1 MVGWPASYS
10 CYGVCSG
17 RGPPLFI
24 ERIKSPGIAHI
35 SYLVGDGTRAAVID
49 PRRDC
54 GIYAE
59 LARRQGARITHIFE
73 THRNE
78 DYVIGSVEL
87 AAMTGAE
94 ILHGKQLDFAY
105 GTPVGTGDA
114 FDLGSARLSV
124 LHTPGHTFESISIAL
139 ADRSF
144 SPEPVAVFTGDALFI
159 GDVGRTDFFPG
170 REDEVAGLLH
180 QSIFETLL
188 PLGDHVL
195 LYPAHGAGSVCG
207 AHLASREFSTLGY
220 ERLHNVVLKHTE
232 QEDFV
237 AFKRAEHHYKPPY
250 FTRMEQY
257 NLSGPPPLSGIAIPG
272 PMSADEFASRMAA
285 GMVVLDVRGPEAFGG
300 AHIPGSVSMPLDH
313 VPVYAGWLVPYDVPI
328 GLVIDSLDQVTTA
341 REHLL
346 RIGYDTV
353 SAYLHRGMTQWEV
366 GGREFEGLPQVYIGE
381 VKRRLDAGEEFL
393 VLDVRSAGE
402 FAAGHLRGALNI
414 YLGDLPQRLGDLPRD
429 MTITTF
435 CGSGARAS
443 IAASILKQNGFGRV
457 ENCLGSMAACRSTE
471 CPLELD

>member
-1 MVGWPASYS
+1 MFV
-10 CYGVCSG
+10 
-17 RGPPLFI
+17 
-24 ERIKSPGIAHI
+24 ERVKSPGIAHI
-35 SYLVGDGTRAAVID
+35 SYLVGDGGKAAVID

-54 GIYAE
+54 EVYVE
-59 LARRQGARITHIFE
+59 LARREGARITHILE

-78 DYVIGSVEL
+78 DYIIGSVEL

-94 ILHGKQLDFAY
+94 VLHGKQLDFEY
-105 GTPVGTGDA
+105 GTPVGEADA
-114 FDLGSARLSV
+114 FDLGGARLSV
-124 LHTPGHTFESISIAL
+124 MHTPGHTFESISIAL

-144 SPEPVAVFTGDALFI
+144 GPDPVAVFTGDALFI

-207 AHLASREFSTLGY
+207 THLASREFSTLGY
-220 ERLHNVVLKHTE
+220 ERLHNVALEHASR
-232 QEDFV
+232 EDFI
-237 AFKRAEHHYKPPY
+237 AFKGAENHYTPPY

-257 NLSGPPPLSGIAIPG
+257 NLSGPPPSSSILTPG
-272 PMSADEFASRMAA
+272 PMSADEFASRIAA

-300 AHIPGSVSMPLDH
+300 AHIPGSISMPLEF

-346 RIGYDTV
+346 RIGYDAV
-353 SAYLHRGMTQWEV
+353 SGYLHRGMMQWEV
-366 GGREFEGLPQVYIGE
+366 GGREFEGVDQVYIGE
-381 VKRRLDAGEEFL
+381 VKRRLDAGEEL
-393 VLDVRSAGE
+393 LILDVRSADD
-402 FAAGHLRGALNI
+402 FASGHLRGAVNI
-414 YLGDLPQRLGDLPRD
+414 YLGELPQRLGELPGD
-429 MTITTF
+429 VTITTF

-443 IAASILKQNGFGRV
+443 IAASLLRQNGFERV

-471 CPLELD
+471 CPLEFN